1 MTDDELREPAST
13 VEDSLAQLAG
23 QAQQLE
29 VKAIQLAAEI
39 EQTRRTA
46 CALTREFTERAGQTD
61 HRAGLEQA
69 MTELAVALSRK
80 DYTEARKRFDEIW
93 SSAEEQDADYVAELK
108 TEISAQLAAE
118 LKRPISEKAR
128 RNLRAWYG
136 LDLPANANYAT
147 ALQIKL
153 PWLEISLD

>member
-1 MTDDELREPAST
+1 MTEDELRETAAT

-29 VKAIQLAAEI
+29 VKA
-39 EQTRRTA
+39 
-46 CALTREFTERAGQTD
+46 
-61 HRAGLEQA
+61 
-69 MTELAVALSRK
+69 V
-80 DYTEARKRFDEIW
+80 
-93 SSAEEQDADYVAELK
+93 
-108 TEISAQLAAE
+108 QLAAE